1 MFWFLFSVMF
11 VLDLKMAL
19 LMLCLIIF
27 VISLSLAYRF
37 QKAFPFAT
45 WINVSLYENATSM
58 NLSFSNIN
66 RGEQIMLFTH
76 IMINACWIILS
87 YTIVSIFPR
96 IKTATTLYAE
106 HKIEMLLKIVRM
118 HLKSCVSVSCNTRKR
133 CCELKRAEIS
143 EGRVHEEFLENEALG
158 YSWWIMLLF
167 SSKVWVA
174 AVCVCVCF
182 DWQQAGA

>member
-118 HLKSCVSVSCNTRKR
+118 HLKSCVSVSCNTRKM
-133 CCELKRAEIS
+133 
-143 EGRVHEEFLENEALG
+143 
-158 YSWWIMLLF
+158 ML
-167 SSKVWVA
+167 
-174 AVCVCVCF
+174 
-182 DWQQAGA
+182 